1 MKYYIIFGP
10 PGAGKGTHSELLVK
24 KYLLLHISTGDVLR
38 REIRDK
44 SDIGLKAKSL
54 MDRGELV
61 DDATVLGLIVR
72 EISFNG
78 EGCRGVILDGYPRN
92 VQQAQALEALL
103 AKAGDKVEAVISLV
117 VDDDIMVQRIHK
129 RAQIE
134 NRRDDLDKET
144 IMNRIKTYHTY
155 TEPLIAYYKSKGYYY
170 PVDGSTSIEDG
181 FKNICSIIDSINNE

>member
-61 DDATVLGLIVR
+61 DDATVLELIVR
-72 EISFNG
+72 EISCNG
-78 EGCRGVILDGYPRN
+78 ENCRGVILDGYPRN
-92 VQQAQALEALL
+92 VKQAQALEELL

-170 PVDGSTSIEDG
+170 PVDGSTSIEEG
-181 FKNICSIIDSINNE
+181 FKNICSIIDSINND

>member
-61 DDATVLGLIVR
+61 DDATVLELIVR
-72 EISFNG
+72 EISCNG
-78 EGCRGVILDGYPRN
+78 ENCRGVILDGYPRN
-92 VQQAQALEALL
+92 VKQAQALEELL

-170 PVDGSTSIEDG
+170 PVDGSTSIEEG